1 MGAMM
6 LHPESREEV
15 RQLLSQP
22 PELNN
27 LLDDMDI
34 GAKRIALR
42 DCALLASVDG
52 DYDESE
58 LTALKAIA
66 DSAGLSEK
74 DLSNVLEW
82 VSKSWIHTAKGRS
95 LISLSIPGDENIR

>member
-22 PELNN
+22 PDLNN

-58 LTALKAIA
+58 LAALKTIA

-82 VSKSWIHTAKGRS
+82 VSKSWIHTSVGRS
-95 LISLSIPGDENIR
+95 LISLPIPGDEDIR